1 MGKNFR
7 ETLTERLKDP
17 AFLAEWD
24 AQEPE
29 RQIMRAIAEGREDAG
44 LTQAQL
50 EQALRFASRAAALTC
65 SRPGAI
71 PAMPTLAE
79 VLNETI

>member
-1 MGKNFR
+1 MNPYVTGTVIKGLREGK
-7 ETLTERLKDP
+7 
-17 AFLAEWD
+17 
-24 AQEPE
+24 
-29 RQIMRAIAEGREDAG
+29 G